1 MTTRPV
7 TDGTGQI
14 VKVSDQKVT
23 YLDQRG
29 KQIELTREL
38 VKRQFGQNRASDIEV
53 YNFMQICL
61 SQGLNP
67 FLKEIHLISYQDG
80 KPATIVTGKDAFTQ
94 RAEANPEFDGYKAGI
109 IVQREKEIIHVDGT
123 FMLSSDVL
131 LGGWFDGRRKD
142 RSQSFFHTVSMEE
155 YDKKQ
160 SAWKIMPATMI
171 RKVAIVQGLRELFPT
186 TLAGLYDASEMGVTV
201 DQKDEPMIAQSTV
214 TTNISEEVVI
224 EETGEIVE
232 PVEASTDSALCPLH
246 GIEWRDGPAGGLYH
260 YGMEPNMSCSPATLL
275 AKVGIDAKGWTNEDI
290 NQHCRTNFN
299 KTMSKLDRNEILQTY
314 QFLTATL
321 DEAQEVSE
329 DPRQETMALR

>member
-14 VKVSDQKVT
+14 VKASDQKVS

-29 KQIELTREL
+29 KQIELTRDL

-80 KPATIVTGKDAFTQ
+80 KPASIVVGKDAFTQ
-94 RAEANPEFDGYKAGI
+94 RAEANPEFDGYKAGVI
-109 IVQREKEIIHVDGT
+109 AQRNDEIVYLEGL
-123 FMLSSDVL
+123 FMHPSDVL

-186 TLAGLYDASEMGVTV
+186 TFAGLYDGSEMDVTV
-201 DQKDEPMIAQSTV
+201 DQKGEPVAAHSTV
-214 TTNISEEVVI
+214 ITNISEEVVV

-232 PVEASTDSALCPLH
+232 PIEASTDSAVCPLH
-246 GIEWRDGPAGGLYH
+246 GIAWRDGPTGGLYH
-260 YGMEPNMSCSPATLL
+260 YGMEQGLSCSPAILL
-275 AKVGIDAKGWTNEDI
+275 AKVGIEAKGWTNENI
-290 NQHCRTNFN
+290 NLHCRTAFQT
-299 KTMSKLDRNEILQTY
+299 TMSKLDRDEILQTY
-314 QFLTATL
+314 QFLTAAL
-321 DEAQEVSE
+321 DEALEVSE
-329 DPRQETMALR
+329 DPRQDTMEFR